1 MTMDW
6 FRMGAGGFVWV
17 WWGSGGAPGGQEN
30 KLIRDTGGGSVH
42 VLALQYGEAVA
53 AGSCG
58 EGLWDPEGIRSGNE
72 YL

>member
-1 MTMDW
+1 MDSY
-6 FRMGAGGFVWV
+6 GCGGVQE
-17 WWGSGGAPGGQEN
+17 GHRGGQEN

-58 EGLWDPEGIRSGNE
+58 EGLWDPEGIRCGNE